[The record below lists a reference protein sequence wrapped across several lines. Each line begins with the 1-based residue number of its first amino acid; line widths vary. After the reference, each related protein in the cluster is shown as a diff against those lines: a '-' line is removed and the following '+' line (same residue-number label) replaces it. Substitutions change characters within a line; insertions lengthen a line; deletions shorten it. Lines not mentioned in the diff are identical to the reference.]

1 MKKIICSA
9 PAKTILSGEHA
20 VVYGKPG
27 LVSALDLR
35 LKFSVWESK
44 KKITEPAIIYL
55 VETVFKYLRKEKIKF
70 FKKSFDYQIDSA
82 IPIGCGLGSSAAFSV
97 AAVAALSKFY
107 TGQEFPKEIINNIA
121 YQGEKYFHKNP
132 SGVDVSAS
140 CFGGLIFYRKE
151 FEFLKNITSLGF
163 KIPPKIEEKLYLID
177 SKRAKE
183 STADM
188 VFKLGKLYNKK
199 PKFTEEI
206 LAGIEKTTKKMT
218 VAIIKKDEDFF
229 AQSIL
234 ENEVFLELLG
244 VVSSKTKKLLE
255 ELANWGVGKVTGAG
269 GASFGSG
276 FILFFSK
283 KGKELENFLK
293 QKKINFYQ
301 FKQDYRGLVYEN

>member
-1 MKKIICSA
+1 MKKITSSA
-9 PAKTILSGEHA
+9 PAKTIFSGEHA
-20 VVYGKPG
+20 VVYGKPS

-35 LKFSVWESK
+35 LKFSIWESK
-44 KKITEPAIIYL
+44 KKIKEPAIKYL
-55 VETVFKYLRKEKIKF
+55 VDTVFKYLRKEKIKF
-70 FKKSFDYQIDSA
+70 FKKSFDYQINSA

-97 AAVAALSKFY
+97 AAVAGLSKFY
-107 TGQEFPKEIINNIA
+107 TGQEFSKEIINNIA

-163 KIPPKIEEKLYLID
+163 KIPPKLEEKLYLID

-188 VFKLGKLYNKK
+188 VFKVGKLYNKK
-199 PKFTEEI
+199 PKFTEEV

-255 ELANWGVGKVTGAG
+255 ELSDWVVGKVTGAG

-283 KGKELENFLK
+283 KGKKLESFLK
-293 QKKINFYQ
+293 QKKINFYK

>member
-44 KKITEPAIIYL
+44 KKIKEPAIIYL

-163 KIPPKIEEKLYLID
+163 KISPKIEEKLYLID

-188 VFKLGKLYNKK
+188 VFKVGKLYNKK

-269 GASFGSG
+269 GVSFGSG

-301 FKQDYRGLVYEN
+301 FKQDYRGLIYEN